1 MREPFLQTRSP
12 VRSVLAALVAPAAA
26 TAVALPLR
34 SYGAV
39 ASTSLYLLA
48 VVAAAAAG
56 GTPSGLGAALLSF
69 LGLNFFFTPPL
80 DTFRVAKVEDW
91 LALGVFLA
99 VASIV
104 GLLLAR
110 ALEERSRASRREQ
123 ETRLLNYLASRLLSA
138 EPLDRV
144 LTDFAQALLEP
155 FGLARCEIH
164 VGTDEVR
171 FDGVAEQP
179 GADPGLST

>member
-1 MREPFLQTRSP
+1 MRELFRAARASAPRSI
-12 VRSVLAALVAPAAA
+12 LAALLAPAGA
-26 TAVALPLR
+26 TLVALSLR
-34 SYGAV
+34 SYGTI
-39 ASTSLYLLA
+39 ASTSLYLLG
-48 VVAAAAAG
+48 V
-56 GTPSGLGAALLSF
+56 GLAAALLSF

-110 ALEERSRASRREQ
+110 ALEERARASRREQ

-138 EPLDRV
+138 EPLERL

-171 FDGVAEQP
+171 FDGAAEQP